1 MFIYIK
7 MYFIMI
13 AIFDI
18 CQVETE
24 FDSNLE
30 ADALTQ

>member
-1 MFIYIK
+1 

-18 CQVETE
+18 FQVETE